1 MVSEKLK
8 NLKDRYQNGRD
19 NIGKDL
25 VGVCLS
31 ECSLYRRGTGFFS
44 SSALKAYA
52 AGIDHVLKEG
62 VKIQI
67 LCSPVI
73 QDKKLI
79 SILRENSTPE
89 KRQRTI
95 QEVADQVALS
105 AVGFGMD
112 QARGDYRSILLSYLI
127 ASGQLE
133 LRFAIPRNYEWP
145 EEPANDQNIYHVKN
159 GYFKFADDQF
169 VAFDG
174 SFNESDSGHQHHIDR
189 TMVFRSWIREDKA
202 RGLSVIADVDDDWE
216 SKNDF
221 IEVFKLSEKALKL
234 IKTGAPEKR
243 PFPTKGNSFKPIPQP
258 ESAQNMWKHQDEA
271 IVQFMSERRGILNM
285 ATGTGKT
292 QTALKIIRK
301 LFADGAI
308 KTVIISTEGNDL
320 LGQWSVQVSK
330 LVLEQPGMFHLYRH
344 FGSRLG
350 NIHRDIQNFLL
361 DKKNAILI
369 TSNENLNKA
378 LRNLTPQ
385 EKRETL
391 LIHDEVHGIGSPAN
405 RKALHGLSN
414 DITWVLGL
422 SATPEREY
430 DEEGNKFI
438 NEYIGPIIFEYGL
451 ESAIEDGILCP
462 FNYYPIEYQSTQE
475 DRNGVSAVY
484 AQKAARAAEGNP
496 MSDTELA
503 IAISRVYKLSKA
515 KLPLFDDFI
524 KKHQELLKRSIIFVE
539 EMRYGEDVL
548 KIIHQYRP
556 DFHTYYADDEVETLR
571 RFATGELECLVTCHK
586 VSEGI
591 DIKSLEN
598 VILFASAKAK
608 LETIQRIGRCLR
620 VDPGNR
626 GKTANVLDFIRKDD
640 GQKSTDEE
648 RNDWLTVLSKIRPR

>member
-1 MVSEKLK
+1 MISEKLK

-19 NIGKDL
+19 NIGRDL

-44 SSALKAYA
+44 GSALKAYA
-52 AGIDHVLKEG
+52 AGIDHVLKDG
-62 VKIQI
+62 VKIEI

-89 KRQRTI
+89 KRKKTI

-112 QARGDYRSILLSYLI
+112 QARSDYRSILLSYLI

-133 LRFAIPRNYEWP
+133 LRFAIPKNYDWP
-145 EEPANDQNIYHVKN
+145 EEQANDQNIYHVKN
-159 GYFKFADDQF
+159 GYFKFEDDLF

-189 TMVFRSWIREDKA
+189 TMVFRSWIPEDKA
-202 RGLSVIADVDDDWE
+202 RGLSVINDVDDDWE
-216 SKNDF
+216 SKNEF
-221 IEVFKLSEKALKL
+221 IEVFKLSEEALKR

-243 PFPTKGNSFKPIPQP
+243 PSPPKNGLPKQKPQP
-258 ESAQNMWKHQDEA
+258 EPTQNMWKHQDEA
-271 IVQFMSERRGILNM
+271 IAKFMTDRRGILNM

-292 QTALKIIRK
+292 QTSLKIIRK
-301 LFADGAI
+301 LYTEGAI
-308 KTVIISTEGNDL
+308 RTIIISTEGNDL
-320 LGQWSVQVSK
+320 LNQWSSQVSK
-330 LVLEQPGMFHLYRH
+330 LITEELKKLRLYRH
-344 FGSRLG
+344 FGPTY
-350 NIHRDIQNFLL
+350 RDIQNFLL
-361 DKKNAILI
+361 DKENAILI
-369 TSNENLNKA
+369 ISNENLNKA
-378 LRNLTPQ
+378 LRNLSSK
-385 EKRETL
+385 ERLETF
-391 LIHDEVHGIGSPAN
+391 LIHDEVHRVGSPAN
-405 RKALHGLSN
+405 RKSLSGLSAE
-414 DITWVLGL
+414 IAWVLGL

-430 DEEGNKFI
+430 DQEGNRFI
-438 NEYIGPIIFEYGL
+438 DEYIGPIIFEYGL
-451 ESAIEDGILCP
+451 ESAIRDKILCP

-484 AQKAARAAEGNP
+484 AQKAARALEGNP

-503 IAISRVYKLSKA
+503 IAISKVYKLSKA

-524 KKHQELLKRSIIFVE
+524 NKNQNFLKRSIVFVE
-539 EMRYGEDVL
+539 EMKYGEEVL
-548 KIIHQYRP
+548 EIIHQYRP
-556 DFHTYYADDEVETLR
+556 DFHTYYADDDVETLR
-571 RFATGELECLVTCHK
+571 RFANAELECLITCHK

-620 VDPGNR
+620 VDPNNP
-626 GKTANVLDFIRKDD
+626 GKIANVIDFIRKDS
-640 GQKSTDEE
+640 GSRSTDEDRAE
-648 RNDWLTVLSKIRPR
+648 WLSEISKVRPS

>member
-1 MVSEKLK
+1 MISEKIR
-8 NLKDRYQNGRD
+8 NLKDRYQNGKD
-19 NIGKDL
+19 NIGRDL
-25 VGVCLS
+25 VGTCLA

-44 SSALKAYA
+44 GSALKAYA
-52 AGIDHVLKEG
+52 AGLDHVLKEG
-62 VKIQI
+62 VKIEI

-89 KRQRTI
+89 KRQKTI
-95 QEVADQVALS
+95 QDVADQVALS

-133 LRFAIPRNYEWP
+133 LRFAIPKNYEWP

-159 GYFKFADDQF
+159 GYFKFADGQF

-189 TMVFRSWIREDKA
+189 TMVFRSWVKEDNA
-202 RGLSVIADVDDDWE
+202 RGLSIINDVDSDWE
-216 SKNDF
+216 SKNEY

-243 PFPTKGNSFKPIPQP
+243 PFPPKEIPSKPTLQP
-258 ESAQNMWKHQDEA
+258 EPTQNMWKHQDEA
-271 IVQFMSERRGILNM
+271 ITRFMAERRGILNM

-292 QTALKIIRK
+292 QTSLKIIKK
-301 LFADGAI
+301 LFSEGAI
-308 KTVIISTEGNDL
+308 RTIIISTEGNDL
-320 LGQWSVQVSK
+320 LSQWSAQVSK
-330 LVLEQPGMFHLYRH
+330 LVLEQPGKLRLYRH
-344 FGSRLG
+344 FGPTY
-350 NIHRDIQNFLL
+350 RDIQNFLL
-361 DKKNAILI
+361 DKENAILI

-385 EKRETL
+385 DKRETL
-391 LIHDEVHGIGSPAN
+391 LIHDEVHRVGSPAN
-405 RKALHGLSN
+405 RSSLKDLSN
-414 DITWVLGL
+414 DIAWVLGL

-430 DEEGNKFI
+430 DQDGNKFI
-438 NEYIGPIIFEYGL
+438 DEYIGPIIFEYGL
-451 ESAIEDGILCP
+451 ESAIKDGILCP

-503 IAISRVYKLSKA
+503 IAISKVYKLSKA

-524 KKHQELLKRSIIFVE
+524 LKNQQFLKRSIIFVE
-539 EMRYGEDVL
+539 EMKYGEEVL
-548 KIIHQYRP
+548 EIIHQYRS
-556 DFHTYYADDEVETLR
+556 DFHTYYADDEVETLKK
-571 RFATGELECLVTCHK
+571 FATGELECLVTCHK

-620 VDPGNR
+620 VDPNN
-626 GKTANVLDFIRKDD
+626 KCKIANVIDFIRKD
-640 GQKSTDEE
+640 GSPKSTDEE
-648 RNDWLTVLSKIRPR
+648 RSDWLTALSQIRPS

>member
-1 MVSEKLK
+1 MVSQKIKE
-8 NLKDRYQNGRD
+8 LKDRYQNGRD
-19 NIGKDL
+19 NIGRDL
-25 VGVCLS
+25 VGICLS
-31 ECSLYRRGTGFFS
+31 ECVLYRRGTGFFS
-44 SSALKAYA
+44 GSALKAYA

-62 VKIQI
+62 VKIEI

-95 QEVADQVALS
+95 QELADQVALS

-112 QARGDYRSILLSYLI
+112 QGRGDYRAILLSYLI

-133 LRFAIPRNYEWP
+133 IRFAIPKNYEWP

-159 GYFKFADDQF
+159 GYFKFSDEEF

-189 TMVFRSWIREDKA
+189 TMVFRSWIQEDKD
-202 RGLSVIADVDDDWE
+202 RGLSVIDDVDSDWE
-216 SKNDF
+216 SKNEY

-243 PFPTKGNSFKPIPQP
+243 PLPPKEVPPKPVVQP
-258 ESAQNMWKHQDEA
+258 EPAQNMWKHQDEA
-271 IVQFMSERRGILNM
+271 ITHFMAERRGILNM

-292 QTALKIIRK
+292 QTSLKIIKK
-301 LFADGAI
+301 LFSEGAI
-308 KTVIISTEGNDL
+308 KTIIISTEGNDL
-320 LGQWSVQVSK
+320 LSQWSAQVSK
-330 LVLEQPGMFHLYRH
+330 LVLEQPGKLRLYRH
-344 FGSRLG
+344 FGPTY
-350 NIHRDIQNFLL
+350 RDIQNFLL

-385 EKRETL
+385 DKRETL
-391 LIHDEVHGIGSPAN
+391 LIHDEVHRVGSPAN
-405 RKALHGLSN
+405 RVSLKDLSN

-430 DEEGNKFI
+430 DQDGNKFI
-438 NEYIGPIIFEYGL
+438 DEYIGPIIFEYGL
-451 ESAIEDGILCP
+451 ESAIKDGILCP

-484 AQKAARAAEGNP
+484 AKKAARAAEGSP

-503 IAISRVYKLSKA
+503 IAISKVYKLSKA

-524 KKHQELLKRSIIFVE
+524 LKNQQFLKRSIIFVE
-539 EMRYGEDVL
+539 EMKYGEEVL
-548 KIIHQYRP
+548 EIIHQYRS
-556 DFHTYYADDEVETLR
+556 DFHTYYADDEVETLK

-620 VDPGNR
+620 ADPNN
-626 GKTANVLDFIRKDD
+626 KSKIANVIDFIRKD
-640 GQKSTDEE
+640 GGPKSTDEE
-648 RNDWLTVLSKIRPR
+648 RSDWLTALSQIRPF

>member
-8 NLKDRYQNGRD
+8 NLKDRYQNGKD
-19 NIGKDL
+19 NIGRDL

-44 SSALKAYA
+44 GSALKAYA

-62 VKIQI
+62 VKIEI

-89 KRQRTI
+89 KRQKTI
-95 QEVADQVALS
+95 QDVADQVALS

-133 LRFAIPRNYEWP
+133 LRFAIPKNYEWP

-159 GYFKFADDQF
+159 GYFKFTDDQF

-189 TMVFRSWIREDKA
+189 TMVFRSWIQEDKA
-202 RGLSVIADVDDDWE
+202 RGLSVIDDVDNDWE
-216 SKNDF
+216 SKNEY

-243 PFPTKGNSFKPIPQP
+243 PFPPKGVPPKPVPQP
-258 ESAQNMWKHQDEA
+258 EPAQNMWKHQDEA
-271 IVQFMSERRGILNM
+271 IAQFMAERRGILNM

-292 QTALKIIRK
+292 QTSLKIIRK
-301 LFADGAI
+301 LFSEGAI
-308 KTVIISTEGNDL
+308 KTIIISTEGNDL
-320 LGQWSVQVSK
+320 LSQWSAQISK
-330 LVLEQPGMFHLYRH
+330 LVLEQPGKLRLYRH
-344 FGSRLG
+344 FGTAPAY
-350 NIHRDIQNFLL
+350 RDIQNFLL
-361 DKKNAILI
+361 DKKNAILL

-378 LRNLTPQ
+378 LRNLSSQ
-385 EKRETL
+385 EMRETL
-391 LIHDEVHGIGSPAN
+391 LIHDEVHRVGSPSN
-405 RKALHGLSN
+405 RNSLKGLSD
-414 DITWVLGL
+414 DISWVLGL

-430 DEEGNKFI
+430 DQEGNKFI
-438 NEYIGPIIFEYGL
+438 DEYIGPIIFEYGL
-451 ESAIEDGILCP
+451 ESAIKDGILCP
-462 FNYYPIEYQSTQE
+462 FNYFPIEYQSTQE

-496 MSDTELA
+496 MSDDQLA
-503 IAISRVYKLSKA
+503 IAISKVYKLSKA

-524 KKHQELLKRSIIFVE
+524 KKNQQFLKRSIIFVE
-539 EMRYGEDVL
+539 EMKYGEEVL
-548 KIIHQYRP
+548 EIIHQYRP
-556 DFHTYYADDEVETLR
+556 DFHTYYTGDEVETLR
-571 RFATGELECLVTCHK
+571 RFAIGELECLVTCHK

-620 VDPGNR
+620 TDPNNP
-626 GKTANVLDFIRKDD
+626 GKIANVIDFIRKDS
-640 GQKSTDEE
+640 GSRSSDEDRSE
-648 RNDWLTVLSKIRPR
+648 WLGEISKVRPN

>member
-8 NLKDRYQNGRD
+8 NLKDRYQNGKD
-19 NIGKDL
+19 NIGRDL

-31 ECSLYRRGTGFFS
+31 ECNLYRRGTGFFS
-44 SSALKAYA
+44 GSALKAYA

-62 VKIQI
+62 VKIEI

-89 KRQRTI
+89 KRLKTI
-95 QEVADQVALS
+95 QDVADQVALS

-112 QARGDYRSILLSYLI
+112 QARVDYRSILLSYLI

-133 LRFAIPRNYEWP
+133 LRFAIPKNYEWP

-159 GYFKFADDQF
+159 GYFKFSGDQF

-189 TMVFRSWIREDKA
+189 TMVFRSWIKEDMA
-202 RGLSVIADVDDDWE
+202 RGLSVIDDVDSDWE
-216 SKNDF
+216 SKNEY
-221 IEVFKLSEKALKL
+221 IEVFKLSEKTLKL

-243 PFPTKGNSFKPIPQP
+243 PFRPQKGMYKPVSQP
-258 ESAQNMWKHQDEA
+258 EPAQNMWKHQDEA
-271 IVQFMSERRGILNM
+271 IARFIAERRGILNM

-292 QTALKIIRK
+292 QTSLKIIKK
-301 LFADGAI
+301 LFSEGAI
-308 KTVIISTEGNDL
+308 KTIIISTEGNDL
-320 LGQWSVQVSK
+320 LSQWSAQVSK
-330 LVLEQPGMFHLYRH
+330 LVLDQPGKLRLYRH
-344 FGSRLG
+344 FGTAPAY
-350 NIHRDIQNFLL
+350 RDIQNFLL
-361 DKKNAILI
+361 DKDNAILL

-378 LRNLTPQ
+378 LRNLSQQ

-391 LIHDEVHGIGSPAN
+391 LLHDEVHRVGSPAN
-405 RKALHGLSN
+405 RKSLEGLSN
-414 DITWVLGL
+414 DVTWVLGL

-430 DEEGNKFI
+430 DQDGNKFI
-438 NEYIGPIIFEYGL
+438 DKYIGPIIFEYGL
-451 ESAIEDGILCP
+451 ESAIKDGILCP

-475 DRNGVSAVY
+475 DKNGVSAVY

-503 IAISRVYKLSKA
+503 IAISKVYKLSKA

-524 KKHQELLKRSIIFVE
+524 KKNQQFLKRSIIFVE
-539 EMRYGEDVL
+539 EMKYGDEVL
-548 KIIHQYRP
+548 EIIHQYRS
-556 DFHTYYADDEVETLR
+556 DFHTYYADDEVNTLK
-571 RFATGELECLVTCHK
+571 RFAMGELECLVTCHK

-620 VDPGNR
+620 ADPNN
-626 GKTANVLDFIRKDD
+626 KSKISNVIDFIRSD
-640 GQKSTDEE
+640 GGPKSTDEE
-648 RNDWLTVLSKIRPR
+648 RSDWLTALSRIRPI

>member
-1 MVSEKLK
+1 MFSEKIK
-8 NLKDRYQNGRD
+8 NLKDRYQNGKD
-19 NIGKDL
+19 NIGRDL

-31 ECSLYRRGTGFFS
+31 ECNLYRRGTGFFS
-44 SSALKAYA
+44 GSALKAYA

-62 VKIQI
+62 VKIEI

-89 KRQRTI
+89 KRLKTI

-105 AVGFGMD
+105 AVGFGID
-112 QARGDYRSILLSYLI
+112 QARNDYRSILLSYLI

-133 LRFAIPRNYEWP
+133 LRFAIPKNYEWP
-145 EEPANDQNIYHVKN
+145 EESSNDQNIYHVKN
-159 GYFKFADDQF
+159 GYFKFSDDQF

-189 TMVFRSWIREDKA
+189 TMVFRSWIQEDIA
-202 RGLSVIADVDDDWE
+202 RGLSVIDDVDSDWE
-216 SKNDF
+216 SKNEY
-221 IEVFKLSEKALKL
+221 IEVFKLSERTLKL

-243 PFPTKGNSFKPIPQP
+243 PFRPQKGVPNPVPQP
-258 ESAQNMWKHQDEA
+258 EPAQNMWKHQDEA
-271 IVQFMSERRGILNM
+271 IARFMAERRGILNM

-292 QTALKIIRK
+292 QTSLKIIRK
-301 LFADGAI
+301 LFSEGAI
-308 KTVIISTEGNDL
+308 KTIVISTEGNDL
-320 LGQWSVQVSK
+320 LTQWSAQVSK
-330 LVLEQPGMFHLYRH
+330 LVTEQPGKLRLYRH
-344 FGSRLG
+344 FGTSPAY
-350 NIHRDIQNFLL
+350 RDIQNFLL
-361 DKKNAILI
+361 DKKNAILL

-378 LRNLTPQ
+378 LRNLSLQ

-391 LIHDEVHGIGSPAN
+391 LIHDEVHRVGSPAN
-405 RKALHGLSN
+405 RKSLEGLSN
-414 DITWVLGL
+414 DIAWVLGL

-430 DEEGNKFI
+430 DQDGNKFI
-438 NEYIGPIIFEYGL
+438 DEYIGSIIFEYGL
-451 ESAIEDGILCP
+451 ESAIKDGILCP

-503 IAISRVYKLSKA
+503 IAISKVYKLSKA

-524 KKHQELLKRSIIFVE
+524 KKNQQLLKRSIIFVE
-539 EMRYGEDVL
+539 EMKYGEEVL
-548 KIIHQYRP
+548 EIIHQYRP
-556 DFHTYYADDEVETLR
+556 DFHTYYADDEVETLK
-571 RFATGELECLVTCHK
+571 RFAIGELECLVTCHK

-591 DIKSLEN
+591 DIKTLEN

-620 VDPGNR
+620 VDPNNER
-626 GKTANVLDFIRKDD
+626 KIANVIDFIRKD
-640 GQKSTDEE
+640 GGPKSADEE
-648 RNDWLTVLSKIRPR
+648 RSDWLTALSQIRPN